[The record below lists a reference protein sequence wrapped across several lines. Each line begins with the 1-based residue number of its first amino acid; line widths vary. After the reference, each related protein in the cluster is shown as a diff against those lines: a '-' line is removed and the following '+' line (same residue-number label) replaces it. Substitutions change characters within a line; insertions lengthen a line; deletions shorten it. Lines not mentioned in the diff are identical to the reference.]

1 MGQKQSTEQFNFNTL
16 ISTLVESRTDEGV
29 IKALLEYQKQTDGL
43 SILPDYLSDLIAMAS
58 LVFMISS
65 LVCVYFI
72 RRELKE
78 HKINCSK
85 NTDKQDR
92 NMVRNTHHIGTINSI
107 QFNNINFRPTKVRK
121 RKLNPNSFLGKK
133 MR

>member
-58 LVFMISS
+58 LVFMISA
-65 LVCVYFI
+65 LVCIYFV
-72 RRELKE
+72 RREIQE
-78 HKINCSK
+78 HKANCTK
-85 NTDKQDR
+85 HYDKQDR
-92 NMVRNTHHIGTINSI
+92 NMVRNIQHIRTINSI
-107 QFNNINFRPTKVRK
+107 QFNYVTYRPKKIKK
-121 RKLNPNSFLGKK
+121 RKLNSRSFLGK
-133 MR
+133 RLL